1 MQPAADRKKPQ
12 KTEQQYRNDIIR
24 KMKALGVYHAE
35 FAHFINAFART
46 LYDYDKTLASF
57 EESGGKVVVKYTNK
71 AGATNAVKNPFYLA
85 LENLRT
91 DILLYSRELGLTP
104 SGLKKINEA
113 SMKPVRKSTLAEAL
127 KALSG

>member
-1 MQPAADRKKPQ
+1 M
-12 KTEQQYRNDIIR
+12 
-24 KMKALGVYHAE
+24 
-35 FAHFINAFART
+35 
-46 LYDYDKTLASF
+46 
-57 EESGGKVVVKYTNK
+57 VVKYTNK